1 MVHSQSARAKHLQS
15 ITVVHF
21 QLHAIKLIVMK
32 KNILIPLFVLCIAQA
47 FGQTGWPPIGAKW
60 HYTYRSFCINNYPC
74 WGIEEF
80 IYFEAVSDTVIN
92 DTLCTKV
99 MVDYHNYKKEVI
111 PLGSEFFFSEGEQV
125 YNFHHGKFHLLYDF
139 SLEPGDSV
147 MLTLGSNCNLY
158 GKLEAN
164 DIEYLPESGIMHHI
178 IKKDSL
184 EIEGEKYLYIDI
196 STPLSMSD
204 YPTYAF
210 FNNRIIKGIGSL
222 EFLTGNLFAPIE
234 IGRYGNLRCYS
245 DTATNYTTDTPCDYL
260 TAAEV
265 LPYNNKVFCYPN
277 PVSNQVFISFTN
289 TENNDVQVEIWDM
302 NGKMVSKAETCNEF
316 VSIETTMLPQGTYI
330 FQVMGNQGLMG
341 TGKFVKTNP
350 RKE

>member
-60 HYTYRSFCINNYPC
+60 HYTYVPC
-74 WGIEEF
+74 DMGGGCGAEEY
-80 IYFEAVSDTVIN
+80 IYLEAVKDTLVN
-92 DTLCTKV
+92 DTLCTKIIV
-99 MVDYHNYKKEVI
+99 EHHNGKKEVKY
-111 PLGSEFFFSEGEQV
+111 LGDEFIYSTENQVFS
-125 YNFHHGKFHLLYDF
+125 FHHGHFNLLYDF
-139 SLEPGDSV
+139 SLQVGDTV
-147 MLTLGSNCNLY
+147 ALRLGSNCNLY
-158 GKLEAN
+158 DQMESSELYLADPLPVKHIVVEKDSIEIDEKKYLFMDMDFIPN
-164 DIEYLPESGIMHHI
+164 DIGYPFFLFFGYRVI
-178 IKKDSL
+178 IKS
-184 EIEGEKYLYIDI
+184 
-196 STPLSMSD
+196 
-204 YPTYAF
+204 
-210 FNNRIIKGIGSL
+210 IGSL
-222 EFLTGNLFAPIE
+222 EFLTGKLTNPIE
-234 IGRYGNLRCYS
+234 SGFYGPLRCYS
-245 DTATNYTTDTPCDYL
+245 DSAVNYTTDTPCDYL